1 MPHYARLKAPDRV
14 RLEQLVQIFVAEK
27 RWEGLGGLTLTDE
40 IRVTIAGQA
49 CLLLLGFTRD
59 PERGDMYRNV
69 KTILVYP
76 STVVPVRV
84 GTPIFAPMQI
94 VHPIMPVIGEA
105 HAQGPVVLTWDAVR
119 QAGIHPETGHNVV
132 YHEFAHKL
140 DMLDGHSDGAPP
152 LSGRA
157 EYGRWN
163 EVCTREYEALRSR
176 IDRGEATFLDPYAG
190 TSASEFF
197 AVATEHFFDQPTAL
211 RAEHPELYE
220 VLRGFYRQDP
230 AACWQ

>member
-69 KTILVYP
+69 KTVLVYP
-76 STVVPVRV
+76 STVVPMRV

-94 VHPIMPVIGEA
+94 VHPIVPVIGEA

-157 EYGRWN
+157 EYARWN